1 MAVIENLDIV
11 LGARTE
17 KLDNGLDRSTGRVRK
32 FEMDVGKIGKAAE
45 ATLAPLRD
53 IGMSIL
59 AAVPGAS
66 AAATAFSAIAAA
78 FAGSA
83 ASKVASETRE
93 TSRESA
99 AAATAMTE
107 FATAAVVA
115 AAATRRIDVPD
126 LPRLG
131 SRGGGGGL
139 ALYNPA
145 TARAGARGGGMGDVI
160 DAEFTQI
167 STAAAGTSRSI
178 SMLGPVG
185 IAAGAAVAA
194 GFVAAAV
201 GVKALQVT
209 ISGVREQMTAID
221 DLSDASKKLGMTF
234 EDLAVSRLAI
244 GESSGLDTGTID
256 NVLQRMQLGLAEARS
271 GSGALHD
278 QLSSLGLDAG
288 KLLEAGPV
296 EALKQISVATAGMKN
311 PTDQLVFTYELL
323 GKQGAAVVNTLRE
336 GPGAIEEASKFAKQF
351 GLTLSQAQAEQVG
364 AANDAWGRV
373 ELIATGAFRQIAA
386 EVSPLLTVIA
396 GEIIEIAKGFA
407 GWGVALPNIVDHL
420 AFMSGNLYDVV
431 ELILQGSVALA
442 KLSELDFT
450 GAFTAASAALDFGT
464 GAEFM
469 QKTAQAR
476 IDAENAAKNK
486 TTGEND
492 AELQRK
498 QLQEI
503 EDLQNGINQAAE
515 DRVSSENRIKEAAN
529 SRLQALR
536 DEVSVLG
543 QGADALD
550 RLNAAR
556 AFGANSPQLAEY
568 DQLVA
573 TKKKHDEIASA
584 MERGKEIAA
593 QYRTPMQE
601 FDAQLQDLNTLFN
614 VGAIDF
620 NTYAKATRDAA
631 RKAGDAQ
638 SQPER
643 PKVAMLQRGS
653 VEAFQQGNKN
663 ADAAKDATRSE
674 KLLEMVNTNL
684 EKIEQKLNLQTM
696 GRV

>member
-209 ISGVREQMTAID
+209 ISGVREQMTDID
-221 DLSDASKKLGMTF
+221 DTADAAKRLGFQFNELVTLRM
-234 EDLAVSRLAI
+234 AI
-244 GESSGLDTGTID
+244 NRSSGMDDGQID
-256 NVLQRMQLGLAEARS
+256 SALQKMQLNLAEARS
-271 GSGALHD
+271 GSGALAS
-278 QLSSLGLDAG
+278 QLKSLGLDAG
-288 KLLEAGPV
+288 RLLKAGPV
-296 EALKQISVATAGMKN
+296 EALKEISAAAQQMKSPIDQQRLAFDLAGKAGVGFAQAFRDG
-311 PTDQLVFTYELL
+311 PAAIDEAAKKARQL
-323 GKQGAAVVNTLRE
+323 
-336 GPGAIEEASKFAKQF
+336 
-351 GLTLSQAQAEQVG
+351 GLTLTDAQADQVG
-364 AANDAWGRV
+364 AANDAW
-373 ELIATGAFRQIAA
+373 EDMQLIATGVFRQIAA
-386 EVSPLLTVIA
+386 ESSPVITAIATEVRSIAEGFEDWDKVLPGVVDSMAMIA
-396 GEIIEIAKGFA
+396 G
-407 GWGVALPNIVDHL
+407 LMLDT
-420 AFMSGNLYDVV
+420 V
-431 ELILQGSVALA
+431 ELILEGSVALS
-442 KLSELDFT
+442 KLTNFDFS
-450 GAFTAASAALDFGT
+450 GAGASGKAAADFGRGFDMVT
-464 GAEFM
+464 
-469 QKTAQAR
+469 KTHLAR
-476 IDAENAAKNK
+476 
-486 TTGEND
+486 
-492 AELQRK
+492 L
-498 QLQEI
+498 
-503 EDLQNGINQAAE
+503 
-515 DRVSSENRIKEAAN
+515 EAAN
-529 SRLQALR
+529 KAGVPRVAESGDAIEAERQASEAAANAKKQHAVDREREDARNREAATNRLQALR

-663 ADAAKDATRSE
+663 AEAAKDATRSE